1 MSIKSKSPF
10 SRIADAAIVIILGL
24 ASLICLYPIL
34 YVVFASFSDSALL
47 EGYNGFLYRPLG
59 FSLGAYHAVFT
70 DGEIWRGYANTVMYV
85 VAGTALSVVLTSLGA
100 YAITR
105 KKFLWRK
112 FVLIMVLITMFFHG
126 GLIPNFI
133 LIKKLGMYNT
143 IWSIILPTAVSAWN
157 MFIMRTSFAA
167 IPASIEEAAE
177 IDGANQL
184 QIFVKII
191 LPLSLSVI
199 AVMVLYY
206 GVGRWNAWFNAM
218 IYLRNRALYP
228 LQLILREILIANS
241 TEDMMLT
248 LDVSST
254 DGQKVSESI
263 KYATI
268 VVATVP
274 VLCVYPFLQKYF
286 VKGVMVGS
294 VKE

>member
-1 MSIKSKSPF
+1 M
-10 SRIADAAIVIILGL
+10 VIILGL

-59 FSLGAYHAVFT
+59 FSVNAYNAVFE
-70 DGEIWRGYANTVMYV
+70 DEEIWRGYANTILYV
-85 VAGTALSVVLTSLGA
+85 VVGTTLSVVLTALGA

-105 KKFLWRK
+105 KNFLWRK
-112 FVLIMVLITMFFHG
+112 PILIMVLITMFFNG
-126 GLIPNFI
+126 GLIPNFLLVRAI
-133 LIKKLGMYNT
+133 GIYDT
-143 IWSIILPTAVSAWN
+143 IWAVILPTAISAWN
-157 MFIMRTSFAA
+157 MFIMRTSFAG

-177 IDGANQL
+177 IDGANQF

-218 IYLRNRALYP
+218 IYLRDRTLYP
-228 LQLILREILIANS
+228 LQLILREILISNS
-241 TEDMMLT
+241 TEDMMLV

-268 VVATVP
+268 VVATIP
-274 VLCVYPFLQKYF
+274 ILCVYPFLQKYF
-286 VKGVMVGS
+286 VKGVLVGS